1 MTESFCVA
9 RGFIKQRLSTLST
22 SGWLYANF
30 PLFTASVQTCC
41 PIQTLCVKRPSCFF
55 FSGHPATS
63 QVKRSSPP
71 THSQNVKL
79 SSPQGDVLEC
89 LSESMIAAQVERT
102 KGKLPQSS
110 ERRTDRLVLFIYYWF
125 IPAAILSEVLEFQLF
140 PTLFCKSYYP
150 PLISCSVLYIV
161 QSVSAHFSVIALHEE
176 FFPPGRVKTQQR
188 REFQPVV
195 VR

>member
-1 MTESFCVA
+1 MCRSRVRQTTLVDTLHLWLTVC
-9 RGFIKQRLSTLST
+9 KLSPFHCICPNMLPYSDA
-22 SGWLYANF
+22 LCQEAF
-30 PLFTASVQTCC
+30 LLFLFRT
-41 PIQTLCVKRPSCFF
+41 PSNQPSEAF
-55 FSGHPATS
+55 
-63 QVKRSSPP
+63 VPP

-102 KGKLPQSS
+102 KGKLSQSS